1 MFNVGP
7 FEMVVLVAVA
17 LIVFGPDKLPQ
28 LAKDAAR
35 MLRTL
40 RDLAQGARS
49 QLNDELGPE
58 FADLDLRSLNPRTAI
73 RNALLGDEEL
83 PNLNPRE
90 AISRALR
97 GEDDPPR
104 KPAAGPAAANPVNS
118 APLNSAPV
126 NSVPVNSAPV
136 NSVPVNSAPANSAAA
151 APAAG
156 EPAPDASTRYEQDRA
171 PYYPDPAGVPYD
183 PDAT

>member
-7 FEMVVLVAVA
+7 FEMLVLAAVA
-17 LIVFGPDKLPQ
+17 LIAFGPDRLPQ

-40 RDLAQGARS
+40 RDLAHGARS

-58 FADLDLRSLNPRTAI
+58 FADFDLRSLNPRTAI

-90 AISRALR
+90 AISRAWR
-97 GEDDPPR
+97 GEDDP
-104 KPAAGPAAANPVNS
+104 
-118 APLNSAPV
+118 
-126 NSVPVNSAPV
+126 
-136 NSVPVNSAPANSAAA
+136 APAQQPAVPAPAQQPAPAQPAVPAQPA
-151 APAAG
+151 APA
-156 EPAPDASTRYEQDRA
+156 EQPAVPAQQPAVPAQQPAVPAQDQVQDQQT
-171 PYYPDPAGVPYD
+171 PQYPDPTAVRYD